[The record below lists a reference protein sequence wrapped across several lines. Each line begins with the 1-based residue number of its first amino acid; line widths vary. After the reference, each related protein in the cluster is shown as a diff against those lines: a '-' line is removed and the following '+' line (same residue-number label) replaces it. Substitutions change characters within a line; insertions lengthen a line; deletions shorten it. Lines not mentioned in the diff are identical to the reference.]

1 MSQKFAALVVF
12 PVPVLDEIV
21 WRGLVSLVLIAE
33 LVQGNRVFGTVT
45 HLGSQE
51 EELGWERG
59 EIQHAFGVFSR
70 PLAENE
76 NTRRDG
82 GDFIL

>member
-1 MSQKFAALVVF
+1 MSQNLATFAAF
-12 PVPVLDEIV
+12 PVPVLNEIF
-21 WRGLVSLVLIAE
+21 WRGLVQPRSDSRDCSGKSCFWNI
-33 LVQGNRVFGTVT
+33 GHFGR
-45 HLGSQE
+45 QE
-51 EELGWERG
+51 EELGWETG

>member
-1 MSQKFAALVVF
+1 MVF

-45 HLGSQE
+45 HFGSQE
-51 EELGWERG
+51 EELG
-59 EIQHAFGVFSR
+59 
-70 PLAENE
+70 
-76 NTRRDG
+76 
-82 GDFIL
+82 